1 MSKTPKM
8 TFRTTPF
15 INGEYIEANTN
26 ERHALLN
33 PTTGKLLTEVAIGS
47 PEDIAHAVRAA
58 HNAFPLWR
66 DLSVHERRKI
76 LFQFSVLVHQHAET
90 LALLDAQ
97 NIGKAIIQC
106 TGESKRG
113 AGDIVYFAKE
123 AGTQELE
130 TFTGKGKYNGE
141 EKKLFNTVSRVP
153 VGVAGIIVPWNTPV
167 TLSLFNAAPALA
179 YGNTVIVKPSLW
191 APLSILALGEL
202 ANEAGI
208 PEGVLNIV
216 PGDAPAGDAL
226 VRNPLV
232 SRVAFTGSVA
242 VGKLVHKANGEVW
255 PPRPLAL
262 ELGGKGANIVF
273 ADCDVE
279 TTVRG
284 VATSIWRS
292 QGQSC
297 VAPSRL
303 LIQREIYNEFISKL
317 VAVTRKLNIGDPT
330 NPETEYGPLINATHL
345 ENVLCFIESGKSEG
359 AKLIFGG
366 EKILGRGCF
375 LLPTIFADVMPHM
388 TIFQEEIFG
397 PVLSVTP
404 FDTESEAIAL
414 ANATRYGLASNI
426 WTNDSL
432 LAERVAR
439 QIDVGMMWRN
449 AHFVRCPEQ
458 PFGGM
463 RESGLGRQGGKY
475 WSRDFYTVPK
485 FYCTLEE

>member
-1 MSKTPKM
+1 MNKIQNVTL
-8 TFRTTPF
+8 RTTPF
-15 INGEYIEANTN
+15 INGEYVEAKTN
-26 ERHALLN
+26 ERHQLFN
-33 PTTGKLLTEVAIGS
+33 PATDELLTEVAIGT
-47 PEDIAHAVRAA
+47 PEDIAHAIRAA
-58 HNAFPLWR
+58 HKAFPHWR
-66 DLSVHERRKI
+66 DLAQFERRDI
-76 LFQFSVLVHQHAET
+76 LRRFAELIQKHANA
-90 LALLDAQ
+90 LGLLDAQ
-97 NIGKAIIQC
+97 NIGKVITQC

-113 AGDIVYFAKE
+113 AGDIAYFAEE
-123 AGTQELE
+123 AGYKGSD
-130 TFTGKGKYNGE
+130 TFYGKGNCGGK
-141 EKKLFNTVSRVP
+141 EKILLNKVFHVP

-167 TLSLFNAAPALA
+167 MLCAFNIGPALA
-179 YGNTVIVKPSLW
+179 YGNTVVVKPSLW

-216 PGDAPAGDAL
+216 PGDAPAGEAL
-226 VRNPLV
+226 VRNSLV

-273 ADCDVE
+273 ADCDMG
-279 TTVRG
+279 TTVRSI
-284 VATSIWRS
+284 AASIWRS

-303 LIQREIYNEFISKL
+303 LVQREIYDKFLSKL
-317 VAVTRKLNIGDPT
+317 VSVTRELRIGDPT
-330 NPETEYGPLINATHL
+330 NLATEYGPLINATHL
-345 ENVLCFIESGKSEG
+345 KNVLHFIKSGKNEG
-359 AKLIFGG
+359 ATLILGG
-366 EKILGRGCF
+366 EKIPGPGCF
-375 LLPTIFADVMPHM
+375 LEPTIFADVMPHM

-397 PVLSVTP
+397 PVLAVTP

-414 ANATRYGLASNI
+414 ANATRYGLASNV

-432 LAERVAR
+432 LAERITY

-449 AHFVRCPEQ
+449 THFARCPEQ

-463 RESGLGRQGGKY
+463 QESGLGRQGGKY